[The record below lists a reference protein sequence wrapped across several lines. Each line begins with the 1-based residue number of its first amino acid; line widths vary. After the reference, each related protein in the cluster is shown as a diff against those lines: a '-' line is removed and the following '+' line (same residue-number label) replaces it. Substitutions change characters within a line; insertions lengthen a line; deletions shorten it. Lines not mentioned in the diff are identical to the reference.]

1 MEMFFPALAL
11 RRVCI
16 SMIIF
21 HGSGAKVVVETL
33 DQRMLEV
40 VPLLL
45 EVHVRSFVL
54 FVFSLG

>member
-1 MEMFFPALAL
+1 
-11 RRVCI
+11 
-16 SMIIF
+16 MIIF

-54 FVFSLG
+54 FVFFLG